1 MVILGAG
8 ETGEHLVKTLKREW
22 SLGFRPIAIFDNR
35 LAPTGGAL
43 EGVPYGGTLT
53 DAMGLAR
60 EQVAD
65 TVVFA
70 MPHAHREHLMRFI
83 NRASKSFRCVI
94 VIPNMAGITTSA
106 AVARDLAGILGVE
119 IKYNL
124 LNPWIR
130 RIKRAL
136 DLLGVVAGGLLISP
150 LVLAIVGLIK
160 LDSSGPA
167 FYTQHRLG
175 KGGNHFRCW
184 KFRTMHVDADWLL
197 TQHLQENS
205 ELRWEWEQDHKL
217 RSDPRV
223 TRVGRF
229 LRATSLDELPQLWNV
244 FRGEMSL
251 VGPRPIVDEETSKYG
266 KVSEL
271 YQRVTPGISGLWQV
285 SGRSNT
291 TYEE

>member
-1 MVILGAG
+1 
-8 ETGEHLVKTLKREW
+8 
-22 SLGFRPIAIFDNR
+22 
-35 LAPTGGAL
+35 
-43 EGVPYGGTLT
+43 VPYRGTLT
-53 DAMGLAR
+53 DAMSLAR
-60 EQVAD
+60 KRAAD
-65 TVVFA
+65 TAIFA
-70 MPHAHREHLMRFI
+70 MPHVRREHLMGFI
-83 NRASKSFRCVI
+83 NRASKSFRFVI

-119 IKYNL
+119 MKHNL

-167 FYTQHRLG
+167 FYSQHRLG

-184 KFRTMHVDADWLL
+184 KFRTMHADADWLL
-197 TQHLQENS
+197 TQHLQDNA

-244 FRGEMSL
+244 VRGDMSL
-251 VGPRPIVDEETSKYG
+251 VGPRPPLPYEVALYG
-266 KVSEL
+266 ERELQRLTTPQGITGLAQVRGRCSIGFDDLVRYDLEYVSSQSVWL
-271 YQRVTPGISGLWQV
+271 DLRVLALTLPVVLSRRGAD
-285 SGRSNT
+285 
-291 TYEE
+291 